1 MSIAAL
7 GWIEEF
13 DPAQNDLESY
23 LERLEQYFVANDV
36 MEAKRTA
43 VLLSV
48 IGAKT
53 YEVLKSLLAPDKP
66 SAKSYPDLKAVLLSH
81 FKPKPLTIYERFK
94 FHKAVQKDTENAAQ
108 YIAKLRGLAHHCE
121 FGQFLEDSL
130 RDKFI
135 CGLRSIKIQQRLLQ
149 TERLTLKKALDI
161 AQTME
166 NAEINAKELHEQF
179 TSKVQ
184 TVDKIESRGPPKM
197 KAVPR
202 QSQGKTP
209 SRPTA
214 TPTHGQ

>member
-7 GWIEEF
+7 GRIEEF

-36 MEAKRTA
+36 KEAKRTA

-48 IGAKT
+48 IGSKT
-53 YEVLKSLLAPDKP
+53 YEVLKSLVAPDKP

-130 RDKFI
+130 RDKFV

-166 NAEINAKELHEQF
+166 NAEMNAKELHEQF

-197 KAVPR
+197 KAFPR

-209 SRPTA
+209 C
-214 TPTHGQ
+214 